1 MEEEE
6 SLNQYYVVRGARIYC
21 ECGSHTGHL
30 NLSKD
35 HGVYVN
41 GRPMIHMGDSKA
53 GVNIG
58 DFGVCYSTVEQPDTK
73 TVLLVSE
80 DGESN
85 VKGKG
90 CKPEIIGNWQ
100 DIYPVT
106 QLLEEGESSGFDKK
120 AVLTCSYL
128 VCKYGGIIRFIDSGQ
143 DFEG

>member
-1 MEEEE
+1 MEDEE
-6 SLNQYYVVRGARIYC
+6 SLNQYYIVRGARMFC

-30 NLSKD
+30 NLPVD

-41 GRPMIHMGDSKA
+41 GKPMVHMKDCQA
-53 GVNIG
+53 NVNIG
-58 DFGVCYSTVEQPDTK
+58 DFGVCFSEEPPDTK
-73 TVLLVSE
+73 KILLVSE

-90 CKPEIIGNWQ
+90 CKPEIIGYWQ
-100 DIYPVT
+100 DIYPATRLV
-106 QLLEEGESSGFDKK
+106 EDAESSGFDEK

-128 VCKYGGIIRFIDSGQ
+128 VCKYGGIIRFIDNGQ